1 MGLLRRSK
9 IGTRG
14 DEGVEKKEKKHSL
27 RRRWLKTSISVTCVI
42 VAVFIAVFSL
52 GAYSYYHS
60 SAQKALVAKADS
72 TASFFN
78 DYLFTTYGEYYQ
90 SACQYAE
97 SFHSDE
103 VMELQ
108 FINARAGIERASD
121 GADPIPTDTDDVAQA
136 LGSRETSVWSGREDS
151 SGLRVMS
158 VTAPL
163 FADGGQLVGAM
174 RFVQSLDRVDRQF
187 SSAAL
192 MALVVGLLIVL
203 TVIVSSS
210 YFLRTVSEPLVELTA
225 LAHRIADGSY
235 GIEAEKKYDDEIGD
249 LIDAINEMSH
259 KIGETERTQT
269 EFISSVSHE
278 LRTPLTAITGW
289 AETLAYDE
297 TITGDSR
304 RGIAIISK
312 ESGRLTKMVEEL
324 LEFTRIQDGRFTLNL
339 ERLDVAGELEDA
351 IFTYG
356 ELLRQEGVTVEY
368 TPPEQEIPLILGDPA
383 RLRQVFLNIMDNA
396 AKYGRSAGR
405 ITVTIGAAGGWV
417 VIRFRDYGPGVPED
431 ELPFVKRKF
440 YKGSGKERGSGIG
453 LSVCDEIV
461 TRHNGSLEL
470 ANSRDGRSGLVV
482 TISLP
487 IIKEEELT
495 I

>member
-1 MGLLRRSK
+1 M
-9 IGTRG
+9 
-14 DEGVEKKEKKHSL
+14 KKGAKKHSL
-27 RRRWLKTSISVTCVI
+27 RRRWLKTSILVTSVI
-42 VAVFIAVFSL
+42 VAVVFAVFSL
-52 GAYSYYHS
+52 GAFSYYHS
-60 SAQKALVAKADS
+60 GAQKALVSKADS
-72 TASFFN
+72 TATFFN
-78 DYLFTTYGEYYQ
+78 DYLFATYGEYYQ

-97 SFHSDE
+97 SFHSDDIL
-103 VMELQ
+103 ELQ
-108 FINARAGIERASD
+108 FINARAGIESTSQ
-121 GADPIPTDTDDVAQA
+121 GAKPFPADTQDVSEA
-136 LGSRETSVWSGREDS
+136 LERQVISAWSGRES
-151 SGLRVMS
+151 SEGARIMS

-163 FADGGQLVGAM
+163 FADGGKLVGAM
-174 RFVQSLDRVDRQF
+174 RFVQSMERVERQF
-187 SSAAL
+187 TSAVVIA
-192 MALVVGLLIVL
+192 AVVGLLIVA

-210 YFLRTVSEPLVELTA
+210 YFLRTVSEPLMELTA

-235 GIEAEKKYDDEIGD
+235 GIQVEKKHDDEIGD
-249 LIDAINEMSH
+249 LIDAINEMSR
-259 KIGETERTQT
+259 KIGETEKTQT

-289 AETLAYDE
+289 AETLAYDDA
-297 TITGDSR
+297 IDGDSR

-356 ELLRQEGVTVEY
+356 ELLRQEGISVEY
-368 TPPEQEIPLILGDPA
+368 TPPDGDIPLILGDSA

-405 ITVTIGAAGGWV
+405 ITATIGAAGGWV
-417 VIRFRDYGPGVPED
+417 VIRFRDYGPGIPAD
-431 ELPFVKRKF
+431 ELPYVKRKF

-461 TRHNGSLEL
+461 TRHNGTLEL
-470 ANSRDGRSGLVV
+470 ENSRDGRTGLVV

-487 IIKEEELT
+487 VIKEEELT

>member
-1 MGLLRRSK
+1 M
-9 IGTRG
+9 
-14 DEGVEKKEKKHSL
+14 EKRAGGHSL
-27 RRRWLKTSISVTCVI
+27 RRRWMKTSILVTSVI

-52 GAYSYYHS
+52 CAFSYYHTG
-60 SAQKALVAKADS
+60 AQRDL
-72 TASFFN
+72 TAQAEATATFFN
-78 DYLFTTYGEYYQ
+78 DYLFATYGEYYQ

-97 SFHSDE
+97 SFHATDGL
-103 VMELQ
+103 ELQ
-108 FINARAGIERASD
+108 FINARAGIESVSD
-121 GADPIPTDTDDVAQA
+121 GARPYAAVTQDVTEALGEQA
-136 LGSRETSVWSGREDS
+136 LCAWSGRDTDS
-151 SGLRVMS
+151 GERIMS

-163 FADGGQLVGAM
+163 FADGGQLIGAM
-174 RFVQSLDRVDRQF
+174 RFVQSLDSVDRRF
-187 SSAAL
+187 GSSVVIAA
-192 MALVVGLLIVL
+192 VVGLLIVV
-203 TVIVSSS
+203 TVFVSSS

-235 GIEAEKKYDDEIGD
+235 GIQAQKKYDDEIGD
-249 LIDAINEMSH
+249 LIDAINEMSR
-259 KIGETERTQT
+259 KIGETEKTQT
-269 EFISSVSHE
+269 AFISSVSHE

-289 AETLAYDE
+289 AETLAYDDALV
-297 TITGDSR
+297 GDSR

-339 ERLDVAGELEDA
+339 EKLDVAGELEDA

-368 TPPEQEIPLILGDPA
+368 TPPETDVPLILGDPG
-383 RLRQVFLNIMDNA
+383 RLKQVFLNIMDNA

-405 ITVTIGAAGGWV
+405 ITATIGAAGRWV
-417 VIRFRDYGPGVPED
+417 VIRFRDYGPGIPPD
-431 ELPFVKRKF
+431 ELPHVKRKF

-461 TRHNGSLEL
+461 ARHNGTLEL
-470 ANSRDGRSGLVV
+470 ENSRDGRSGLVV

-487 IIKEEELT
+487 VIKQEELT